1 MIVSWLSKVHVC
13 MWIPRF
19 LAKASSSLLPVTG
32 DHWSKL
38 LTLWGAWVAQSLKWP
53 TLAQVMISPFMSS
66 SPTSGSVLTAQSLE
80 PALESVSPSL
90 SVPSLLNLCLS
101 VSQKWINVKKTIKIR
116 KRTAASR
123 RQMFSFSLDCYPE
136 PWPMTLQ
143 SLPDTSWEGEQQRWI
158 HWQ

>member
-1 MIVSWLSKVHVC
+1 MEILDLKKINVWNNYINTEIIYRDIHGNLKQESAGAPGWLCRLSVRLWFRSWSRRWWVQA
-13 MWIPRF
+13 PRRA
-19 LAKASSSLLPVTG
+19 LCWQLRAWSLL
-32 DHWSKL
+32 WNL
-38 LTLWGAWVAQSLKWP
+38 C
-53 TLAQVMISPFMSS
+53 SPLSR
-66 SPTSGSVLTAQSLE
+66 
-80 PALESVSPSL
+80 SL
-90 SVPSLLNLCLS
+90 SAPPLLILCLS

-123 RQMFSFSLDCYPE
+123 RQMFSFSLDCDPE